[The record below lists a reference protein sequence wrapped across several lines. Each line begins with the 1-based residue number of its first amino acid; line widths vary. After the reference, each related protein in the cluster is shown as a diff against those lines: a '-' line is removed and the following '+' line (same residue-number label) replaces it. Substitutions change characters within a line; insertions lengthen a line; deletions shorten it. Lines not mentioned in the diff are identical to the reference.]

1 LWGSS
6 TPCHKKDKNER
17 RKERMKAVKSIKDK
31 DEPFFYMAFVLKG
44 TADQYLDLLDY
55 AKEQNGAK
63 IIYQNRSLTYLY
75 ISNKDP
81 KKSKTAPPEFP
92 AELASPKKL

>member
-1 LWGSS
+1 MNEGMNEM
-6 TPCHKKDKNER
+6 KNN
-17 RKERMKAVKSIKDK
+17 KPIGDK

-44 TADQYLDLLDY
+44 TSDQYLDLLNY
-55 AKEQNGAK
+55 AKKQNGAK

-81 KKSKTAPPEFP
+81 TKNKRAVPQLP
-92 AELASPKKL
+92 AEDFISEKL

>member
-1 LWGSS
+1 L
-6 TPCHKKDKNER
+6 
-17 RKERMKAVKSIKDK
+17 KASKSIADK

-44 TADQYLDLLDY
+44 TADQYLDLLTC
-55 AKEQNGAK
+55 AKKQNGAK

-81 KKSKTAPPEFP
+81 KKSKIAPPAFP
-92 AELASPKKL
+92 AEPISSKKK

>member
-1 LWGSS
+1 M
-6 TPCHKKDKNER
+6 KNN
-17 RKERMKAVKSIKDK
+17 KHIGDK

-44 TADQYLDLLDY
+44 TSDQYLDLLKY
-55 AKEQNGAK
+55 AKKENGAE

-81 KKSKTAPPEFP
+81 KKSGKAVPELQAEHSFP
-92 AELASPKKL
+92 NKL

>member
-1 LWGSS
+1 
-6 TPCHKKDKNER
+6 
-17 RKERMKAVKSIKDK
+17 MKTVKRIKDK

-55 AKEQNGAK
+55 AKEQNGAE

-75 ISNKDP
+75 VSNKNP
-81 KKSKTAPPEFP
+81 NNSKTAPPEFP
-92 AELASPKKL
+92 AELTSPKNM

>member
-1 LWGSS
+1 
-6 TPCHKKDKNER
+6 
-17 RKERMKAVKSIKDK
+17 MKAEKSIKDK

-55 AKEQNGAK
+55 AKKQNGAK

-75 ISNKDP
+75 ISNKNP
-81 KKSKTAPPEFP
+81 KNSKTAPPEFP
-92 AELASPKKL
+92 AELASPKQL

>member
-1 LWGSS
+1 M
-6 TPCHKKDKNER
+6 KNN
-17 RKERMKAVKSIKDK
+17 KPIGDK

-44 TADQYLDLLDY
+44 TSDQYLDLLKY
-55 AKEQNGAK
+55 AKKQNGAK

-81 KKSKTAPPEFP
+81 TKSRKVVPELTAEPTS
-92 AELASPKKL
+92 AKKL

>member
-1 LWGSS
+1 MKN
-6 TPCHKKDKNER
+6 KKP
-17 RKERMKAVKSIKDK
+17 IGDK

-44 TADQYLDLLDY
+44 TSDQYLDLLNY
-55 AKEQNGAK
+55 AKKENGAD

-81 KKSKTAPPEFP
+81 KKGGKAVPEIQ
-92 AELASPKKL
+92 AKHSLPKKL